1 MNLGIIKNTAKKYP
15 LGTVAAA
22 VLIVMAGV
30 LFLRRSNMT
39 DMKVALESNTEEAQ
53 RHITNIS
60 YAVQLEDHLHA
71 LENANKIISGRLVNP
86 QDLAVNL
93 QYFYKLEAETGVK
106 LLDTRPASAS
116 QSSGKPA
123 VVMKGGYKPVQYA
136 VSLQGSYTRVLTFLR
151 RLEQGSYYC
160 RVVTATCN
168 LGQEES
174 TGADKKAAASEIV
187 LSLTVEILGK
197 A

>member
-1 MNLGIIKNTAKKYP
+1 MDLGIIKSTAKKYP
-15 LGTVAAA
+15 LGTAAA
-22 VLIVMAGV
+22 VVLIVMLGV
-30 LFLRRSNMT
+30 LFLRRSDMA
-39 DMKVALESNTEEAQ
+39 DMKAALESNTEEAQ
-53 RHITNIS
+53 RHVTNIA
-60 YAVQLEDHLHA
+60 YAAQLEDHLHA
-71 LENANKIISGRLVNP
+71 LENANKVIAGRLVNP

-106 LLDTRPASAS
+106 LLDTRPASSQGSGRPAAS
-116 QSSGKPA
+116 
-123 VVMKGGYKPVQYA
+123 MKGGYKPVQYA
-136 VSLQGSYTRVLTFLR
+136 VSLQGSYARVLTFLR

-168 LGQEES
+168 LGQEQS
-174 TGADKKAAASEIV
+174 AATDKKAAGAEII

>member
-1 MNLGIIKNTAKKYP
+1 MDLGIIKNTAKKYP

-22 VLIVMAGV
+22 ALVVLLGA
-30 LFLRRSNMT
+30 LFFRRSNMT
-39 DMKVALESNTEEAQ
+39 DMKADLENNTEESQ
-53 RHITNIS
+53 RHLTNIS
-60 YAVQLEDHLHA
+60 YSAQLEDHLHA
-71 LENANKIISGRLVNP
+71 LENANRVISSRLVNP

-106 LLDTRPASAS
+106 LLDTRPAAAS
-116 QSSGKPA
+116 NTSGRP
-123 VVMKGGYKPVQYA
+123 VVAMKGGYKPVQYA
-136 VSLQGSYTRVLTFLR
+136 VSVQGSFTRVLTFLR

-160 RVVTATCN
+160 RIVTANCN
-168 LGQEES
+168 SAQEDSSAE
-174 TGADKKAAASEIV
+174 KKGSGDIV